1 MSTSIE
7 LFEIQRWMKDA
18 ACKGNTEAN
27 WFPETPARN
36 PAVVLAISICNQ
48 CAVKQECLDY
58 AMARPDLQGV
68 WGGLSARKRGSLRA
82 KGYNND

>member
-18 ACKGNTEAN
+18 ACKGNT
-27 WFPETPARN
+27 
-36 PAVVLAISICNQ
+36 V
-48 CAVKQECLDY
+48 DY